1 MRTLVSVVMAMAI
14 WLGVVSAEAQLTG
27 VSAEA
32 RLTDYFVAVD
42 NLETFTTGTFAG
54 LPNPNFGRLTLLVAH
69 RSPDDPSESHFH
81 AIGAVSYASLE
92 GGGQKVIETSTNNR
106 IPEIFTGQLP
116 LQLLPRSLLE
126 QRAKGKA
133 SLVSHPTDTE
143 YSHLKIESIQV
154 LNAFPDSPEGLLF
167 NSSDG
172 RWATPLDGAIVA
184 LQRISVTPG
193 LRVANEEGK
202 GILSAG
208 VYELGEGN
216 TFSFFP
222 TYSTRRSAEVGTYSA
237 AFKLVDARTTVT
249 PLQESGRF
257 TFDFRVARAG
267 DIDGDSDVDDR
278 DVALLTEALGTPSE
292 GLDDPRDL
300 NHDGHIN
307 AQDLQVIENLQKG
320 KKGEKGKP

>member
-14 WLGVVSAEAQLTG
+14 WLGVVSAEAQPTG
-27 VSAEA
+27 VGAEA
-32 RLTDYFVAVD
+32 PLTDYFVAVD

-69 RSPDDPSESHFH
+69 RSPDDPSGNHFH
-81 AIGAVSYASLE
+81 AIGAVSYVSLE
-92 GGGQKVIETSTNNR
+92 GGGQQVVETSTNNR

-116 LQLLPRSLLE
+116 LQLLPRSLVE
-126 QRAKGKA
+126 ERVKGRA

-154 LNAFPDSPEGLLF
+154 LHAFPADSPEGLLF
-167 NSSDG
+167 NSSDR
-172 RWATPLDGAIVA
+172 RWTTPLDGAIVA

-193 LRVANEEGK
+193 LHIANEEGK
-202 GILSAG
+202 EILSVG
-208 VYELGEGN
+208 IYELGEGN

-237 AFKLVDARTTVT
+237 TFKLVDARSTGT

-257 TFDFRVARAG
+257 TFDFRIARPG

-278 DVALLTEALGTPSE
+278 DVALLTEALGTPSK

-300 NHDGHIN
+300 NHDGQIN
-307 AQDLQVIENLQKG
+307 HQDLQLL
-320 KKGEKGKP
+320 PFL

>member
-32 RLTDYFVAVD
+32 PLTDFFVAVD
-42 NLETFTTGTFAG
+42 NLETLTTGTFAG

-69 RSPDDPSESHFH
+69 RSPDDPSENHFH
-81 AIGAVSYASLE
+81 AIGAVSYASVE

-106 IPEIFTGQLP
+106 IPEISTGQLP
-116 LQLLPRSLLE
+116 LQLLPRSLVE
-126 QRAKGKA
+126 QRAKGNA
-133 SLVSHPTDTE
+133 FFISHPTDTE

-154 LNAFPDSPEGLLF
+154 LKDFDPASPEGLLF
-167 NSSDG
+167 HSSGD
-172 RWATPLDGAIVA
+172 RWMTPLDGAIVA
-184 LQRISVTPG
+184 LQPISVTPG
-193 LRVANEEGK
+193 LDIANEEGK
-202 GILSAG
+202 EILSEG

-222 TYSTRRSAEVGTYSA
+222 TYATKRSAEVATYSA
-237 AFKLVDARTTVT
+237 TFKLVDARSTGT

-257 TFDFRVARAG
+257 TFDFRVARPG

-278 DVALLTEALGTPSE
+278 DVGLLTEALGTPSE

-300 NHDGHIN
+300 NHDGQIN
-307 AQDLQVIENLQKG
+307 DQDLQIVENLQKG
-320 KKGEKGKP
+320 KP